1 MRKKLG
7 LISIAF
13 LVFACAKDHVPD
25 CIQKGGSRIFVEHH
39 LDTFDQILVNENIE
53 LIIQEGSNHHVKIEA
68 GEYLISDVN
77 FTINEG
83 LLTLTDNNQCNWLRS
98 YQPTK
103 ITVTTPSLYQIR
115 SNTQYTI
122 KSSGKLNFPNL
133 KLVSENFN
141 QDQISLG
148 DFDLEVNNQSLSIIS
163 NNLSQFFISGHTET
177 LFVGFYSGTTA
188 FFGDHLIAQNV
199 TVSHRSS
206 HDIRVHP
213 IQSLSGELRG
223 VGNLISVHTPPIV
236 DITQLY
242 TGSLIF
248 LD

>member
-1 MRKKLG
+1 
-7 LISIAF
+7 
-13 LVFACAKDHVPD
+13 
-25 CIQKGGSRIFVEHH
+25 
-39 LDTFDQILVNENIE
+39 
-53 LIIQEGSNHHVKIEA
+53 
-68 GEYLISDVN
+68 
-77 FTINEG
+77 
-83 LLTLTDNNQCNWLRS
+83 
-98 YQPTK
+98 
-103 ITVTTPSLYQIR
+103 
-115 SNTQYTI
+115 
-122 KSSGKLNFPNL
+122 
-133 KLVSENFN
+133 
-141 QDQISLG
+141 LG

>member
-1 MRKKLG
+1 MKKIVLN
-7 LISIAF
+7 SILLF
-13 LVFACAKDHVPD
+13 VLACAEDHAPD
-25 CIQKGGSRIFVEHH
+25 CIQKGGSRLSVEYN
-39 LDTFDQILVNENIE
+39 LDAFNQILVNENIE
-53 LIIQEGSNHHVKIEA
+53 LTIQEGSNYHIKIEA
-68 GEYLISDVN
+68 GEHLISDVN

-83 LLTLTDNNQCNWLRS
+83 LLALTDNNQCNWLRS

-115 SNTQYTI
+115 SNTQYLI
-122 KSSGKLNFPNL
+122 RSAGVLSYPDL

-148 DFDLEVNNQSLSIIS
+148 DFDLEINNQSLSVLS
-163 NNLSQFFISGHTET
+163 NNLSQFFISGHTES

-188 FFGDHLIAQNV
+188 FFGDHLIAQNI

-223 VGNLISVHTPPIV
+223 VGNLISVKTPPVV
-236 DITQLY
+236 DVVQLY
-242 TGSLIF
+242 SGTLIF
-248 LD
+248 TD

>member
-1 MRKKLG
+1 M
-7 LISIAF
+7 SIAF
-13 LVFACAKDHVPD
+13 IVLACTKDHAPD
-25 CIQKGGSRIFVEHH
+25 CIQKGGSRIFVEHN
-39 LDTFDQILVNENIE
+39 LDAFDQILVNENIE
-53 LIIQEGSNHHVKIEA
+53 LIIQEGSNYHIKIEA
-68 GEYLISDVN
+68 GEYLISDVK
-77 FTINEG
+77 FTIDEG

-98 YQPTK
+98 YQPSK

-122 KSSGKLNFPNL
+122 KSAGVLNFPNL

-163 NNLSQFFISGHTET
+163 NNLSQFFISGDTET

-199 TVSHRSS
+199 TFYHRSS

-223 VGNLISVHTPPIV
+223 IGNLISMHTPPIV
-236 DITQLY
+236 DVNQLY